1 MSINYI
7 RKPTV
12 KLLSYTNDPERVV
25 AAAART
31 CYSND
36 DPVDIFNKLS
46 DEDIKKAISNLPA
59 SHTSPFEHASFTF
72 AISNV
77 SRTLLAQ
84 ITRHRIAT
92 FSVKS
97 QRYVNTI
104 KDFRPYL
111 PKEILYDPDA
121 MRIYNAAIDKVI
133 VAYNDIQDELVCH
146 YMKENVITGF
156 DPFTR
161 EQLTNASRLWYND
174 PTFTP
179 VFNEAFIEDSLNRL
193 KIAREKYIANKD
205 KEDTSS
211 YWNSDCEA
219 LWKRYVEYRRKAGEN
234 ARYILP
240 NACNTS
246 MVMTMNAGSLMHFF
260 RLRCC
265 NRAQEEIR
273 ELAWMM
279 REEVMTVA
287 PAIFDGRS
295 GPACLVDGK
304 CSEGKMTCGVPYT
317 KDNISHI
324 IGSWL
329 TSNVESESNSD
340 SHAMTDRDTIKWWVR
355 SPNPKWGCDTVT
367 NGIVHDAVTTLA
379 DIAKDQTDKD
389 IEKFLNNPKKYE
401 ENNNGNS

>member
-211 YWNSDCEA
+211 YWNIDCEA

-246 MVMTMNAGSLMHFF
+246 MLMTMNAGSLMHFF

-279 REEVMTVA
+279 REEVMKVA

-304 CSEGKMTCGVPYT
+304 CSEGKMSCGVPYT
-317 KDNISHI
+317 KENIPHNI
-324 IGSWL
+324 DTWL

-340 SHAMTDRDTIKWWVR
+340 NHAMSDQDTIKWWVR
-355 SPNPKWGCDTVT
+355 SPNPTWGCDTVT
-367 NGIVHDAVTTLA
+367 NGIVHDAVTDLA

-389 IEKFLNNPKKYE
+389 IEKFLNNPKKYK
-401 ENNNGNS
+401 ENNDGNS